1 MFISNGFVLK
11 FFIRAVTLKHNAV
24 TFYHS
29 F

>member
-1 MFISNGFVLK
+1 MFIREGFVLK
-11 FFIRAVTLKHNAV
+11 CFIRAVTLKHNAV